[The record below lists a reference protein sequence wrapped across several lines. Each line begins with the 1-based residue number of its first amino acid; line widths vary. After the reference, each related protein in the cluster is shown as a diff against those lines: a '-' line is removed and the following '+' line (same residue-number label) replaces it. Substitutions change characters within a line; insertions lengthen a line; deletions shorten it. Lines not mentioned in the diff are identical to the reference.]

1 MTELTPVTIAI
12 KQPQSPILATVAPDV
27 SVRPA
32 YIWKTGTTFFLSRK
46 QQVVAD
52 TFLETRSYAECSRRL
67 REIGI
72 KRSWLTC
79 QRWLEMDHV
88 KAYIQEQFE
97 ERGVY
102 AGWTREHWMM
112 VMTDHIQEKKRLAAG
127 DLYAMKLIAGVK
139 GWDMPTGP
147 GSMTQINIT
156 QANGKE

>member
-1 MTELTPVTIAI
+1 MDTEIAI
-12 KQPQSPILATVAPDV
+12 KPPQAPVLAAFVPDV

-32 YIWKTGTTFFLSRK
+32 YVWKTGKTFFLSKK

-79 QRWLEMDHV
+79 QRWLEFDHV

-97 ERGVY
+97 EKGVY
-102 AGWTREHWMM
+102 AGWTKEHWMK

-139 GWDMPTGP
+139 GWDMPDGH
-147 GSMTQINIT
+147 GSMMQINIT

>member
-1 MTELTPVTIAI
+1 MDMASEIAVN
-12 KQPQSPILATVAPDV
+12 QPQTTILAPLGMDRG
-27 SVRPA
+27 VRPA
-32 YIWKTGTTFFLSRK
+32 YVWKTGKTFFLSKK

-79 QRWLEMDHV
+79 QRWLEFDHV

-97 ERGVY
+97 ERGV
-102 AGWTREHWMM
+102 ASGWTREHWMK
-112 VMTDHIQEKKRLAAG
+112 VMTDHLQEKKRLAAG

-139 GWDMPTGP
+139 GWDMPDGHA
-147 GSMTQINIT
+147 SMMQINIT

>member
-1 MTELTPVTIAI
+1 MSDSVTIPVVRAEGAVLA
-12 KQPQSPILATVAPDV
+12 PIVADRT
-27 SVRPA
+27 VRPA
-32 YIWKTGTTFFLSRK
+32 YVWKTGKTFFLSRK

-88 KAYIQEQFE
+88 KQYIAEQLE

-102 AGWTREHWMM
+102 AGWTKERWMLI
-112 VMTDHIQEKKRLAAG
+112 MTKHIQEEKRLAAG

-139 GWDMPTGP
+139 GWDAPAGGMQLNQ
-147 GSMTQINIT
+147 QINIT
-156 QANGKE
+156 QANGRE